1 MNGRSFLDTNV
12 LVYAYDQ
19 DEPSKRATA
28 QQILRD
34 SILEEA
40 GMLSAQVLG
49 EFYVAVTRR
58 VATAMSPAEALRV
71 VGHLQKLPVV
81 EIDGSL
87 ASRGMETSERYQVA
101 YWDGLIIAAAE
112 RGKCTRILSED
123 LSDGQVYHGVTVANP
138 FARSEGAGEGTPR
151 G

>member
-1 MNGRSFLDTNV
+1 MSDRVFLDTNV
-12 LVYAYDQ
+12 LVYAYDL
-19 DEPSKRATA
+19 DEPDKRAIA
-28 QQILRD
+28 QRVLRY

-58 VATAMSPAEALRV
+58 VATPMSPAEAQRV

-87 ASRGMETSERYQVA
+87 ARRAMETSQRYQVA

-112 RGKCTRILSED
+112 RGQCTRILSED
-123 LSDGQVYHGVTVANP
+123 LSDGQVYHGVTVVDP
-138 FARSEGAGEGTPR
+138 FANREDAGEG
-151 G
+151 

>member
-1 MNGRSFLDTNV
+1 MSDRVFLDTNV
-12 LVYAYDQ
+12 LVYAYDL
-19 DEPSKRATA
+19 DEPDKRAIA
-28 QQILRD
+28 QRVLRS

-40 GMLSAQVLG
+40 GIVSAQVLG

-58 VATAMSPAEALRV
+58 VATTMSPAEAMRV
-71 VGHLQKLPVV
+71 VGHLQRLPVV

-87 ASRGMETSERYQVA
+87 ARRAMETSERYQVA

-112 RGKCTRILSED
+112 RGQCTRILSED

-138 FARSEGAGEGTPR
+138 FSKREEAGES
-151 G
+151 